1 MNIELKSA
9 SILDA
14 KLLFDWANDPITR
27 ESSFNEKPIEW
38 ENHCHWLENK
48 IKDISCA
55 IFVFYSQDVPIGVVR
70 FESNEIT
77 IIGVTVA
84 PGHRGKGISSVI
96 IQMACEK
103 FWETNN
109 HDIFAYIKISN
120 LKSVRA
126 FEKAGFCFLKEDIYN
141 NIPCLILIAK
151 RNAN

>member
-27 ESSFNEKPIEW
+27 ESSFNENPIEW
-38 ENHCHWLENK
+38 NSHCRWFENK
-48 IKDISCA
+48 IKDISSV
-55 IFVFYSQDVPIGVVR
+55 IFIFYSQNVPIGVVR

-84 PGHRGKGISSVI
+84 PDHRGKGISFVI